1 MDSIRLRP
9 RCFARDSQ
17 RSRYVRVRTDP
28 GSMLLHIMSIWW
40 SGLLGR
46 QYGQGGHWQIQARYP
61 AFCGFRARVRPRWIV
76 SGVRIECRG
85 STLAQAYAIFY
96 RRHR

>member
-46 QYGQGGHWQIQARYP
+46 QCGQGEDWQIQARYP
-61 AFCGFRARVRPRWIV
+61 AFYGFRARVRPRRIV

-85 STLAQAYAIFY
+85 STLAQAYAISY
-96 RRHR
+96 RSHR